1 MIKSSEIKQIARNK
15 LSGNWIKAFAI
26 TVIFVAINLAIS
38 YCSLLI
44 KNLTTNVPIL
54 YYSSQIIF
62 ALIVLPVSF
71 GFISAIVKLLNGKN
85 PAYTTIINDALLN
98 FSKAIGIFFRIFL
111 KMLVPSLVIIL
122 ALVAIFF
129 LLTQVFPL
137 NADSLGTYLLLLF
150 LFYFLALI
158 AIILLSL
165 PYVLSTYVLA
175 NNTELSS
182 KEAINESI
190 ALMDGNKWNFI
201 KLLLSFVGW
210 IIIIGLATAIIQ
222 NYSPEILKDLIQS
235 IGIIF
240 ILPYIISSIAI
251 FYDEL
256 NDTTIEVAN
265 ADKTEIKKDLN
276 ENTEINSEN
285 NNEE

>member
-26 TVIFVAINLAIS
+26 TVIFIAINLAIS

-71 GFISAIVKLLNGKN
+71 GFISTMVKLLNGKK

-98 FSKAIGIFFRIFL
+98 CSKSIGIFFRIFL
-111 KMLVPSLVIIL
+111 KMLIPSLILIL

-129 LLTQVFPL
+129 LLTQIFPL
-137 NADSLGTYLLLLF
+137 NADSLGSYLLLLF
-150 LFYFLALI
+150 LFYFLAII
-158 AIILLSL
+158 AILLLSL

-182 KEAINESI
+182 KEAINKSI
-190 ALMDGNKWNFI
+190 ELMDGNKWNFI
-201 KLLLSFVGW
+201 KLILSFLGW
-210 IIIIGLATAIIQ
+210 IIIIGLITAIIQ
-222 NYSPEILKDLIQS
+222 NYAPEILKDLIQS

-240 ILPYIISSIAI
+240 ILPYIISSISI

-256 NDTTIEVAN
+256 NDTTVEVVN
-265 ADKTEIKKDLN
+265 TDKTENKN
-276 ENTEINSEN
+276 EDWIIN
-285 NNEE
+285 